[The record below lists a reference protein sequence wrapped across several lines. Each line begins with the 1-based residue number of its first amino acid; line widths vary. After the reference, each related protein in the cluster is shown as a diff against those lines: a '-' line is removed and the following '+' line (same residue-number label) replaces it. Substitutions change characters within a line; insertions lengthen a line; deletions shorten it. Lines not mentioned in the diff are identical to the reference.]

1 MDHCSDSAESLL
13 DIEAHQTM
21 RDVVETNLQQKF
33 SGLAGENIQLDRKPQ
48 THASA
53 FVLMEY
59 CLFCKVNPTG
69 LHSSIHLGNA
79 LFV

>member
-21 RDVVETNLQQKF
+21 QDVVETNLQQKF
-33 SGLAGENIQLDRKPQ
+33 SGLAGENIQLDRKRQ

-59 CLFCKVNPTG
+59 RPFCKVNPTG
-69 LHSSIHLGNA
+69 LHSSIRLGDA
-79 LFV
+79 LFF